1 MTQVRFHACKG
12 RKLSPVSRPVTAH
25 PGQPGS
31 VRAQAR
37 RGVEVGAAGEHA
49 GVARRQSCMAAHASV
64 SPVSTMALYCA
75 TLSMG
80 QSMRWIARQADIP
93 MSKLASM
100 NLVPE
105 RTASRTSNQ
114 L

>member
-1 MTQVRFHACKG
+1 
-12 RKLSPVSRPVTAH
+12 
-25 PGQPGS
+25 
-31 VRAQAR
+31 
-37 RGVEVGAAGEHA
+37 
-49 GVARRQSCMAAHASV
+49 
-64 SPVSTMALYCA
+64 MALYCA